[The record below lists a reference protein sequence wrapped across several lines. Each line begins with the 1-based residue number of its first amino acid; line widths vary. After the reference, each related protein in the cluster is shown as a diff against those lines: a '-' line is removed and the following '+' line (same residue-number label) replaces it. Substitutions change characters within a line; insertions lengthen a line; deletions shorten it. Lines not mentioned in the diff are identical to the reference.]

1 MPTELASLLR
11 RPTNAA
17 SAELLRLVGVV
28 TLFDGEDPDRALGD
42 LGYERTGP
50 WRGTEYGHVCDV
62 RRRQH

>member
-1 MPTELASLLR
+1 MAVEVGPTH
-11 RPTNAA
+11 
-17 SAELLRLVGVV
+17 VGVV

-50 WRGTEYGHVCDV
+50 WRGTDYGRASDV

>member
-1 MPTELASLLR
+1 
-11 RPTNAA
+11 
-17 SAELLRLVGVV
+17 V